1 MVYIKNLNSN
11 TVLESKSNGKVVAS
25 NIFDDKDSQ
34 LWDKGKVHK
43 EEDFFTLKNSEK
55 ILTVNFEGKLEVKG
69 KQQKSICRF
78 EGQKMFLEPLKK
90 IRLAIPFDAFSIQ
103 IAFL

>member
-1 MVYIKNLNSN
+1 M
-11 TVLESKSNGKVVAS
+11 LESTINGSVVAR
-25 NIFDDKDSQ
+25 NISDGEPNQ
-34 LWDKGKVHK
+34 LWNKGKANK
-43 EEDFFTLKNSEK
+43 EGFFTFKNSKK